1 MNDEWSEDAHVSE
14 WYDWSHDFAVSHLL
28 VACYAMWKVMV
39 SQCGVDI
46 RTNEMQVD
54 LSHDIFN
61 SVRLNVVCDCNTETT
76 S

>member
-1 MNDEWSEDAHVSE
+1 
-14 WYDWSHDFAVSHLL
+14 
-28 VACYAMWKVMV
+28 MV